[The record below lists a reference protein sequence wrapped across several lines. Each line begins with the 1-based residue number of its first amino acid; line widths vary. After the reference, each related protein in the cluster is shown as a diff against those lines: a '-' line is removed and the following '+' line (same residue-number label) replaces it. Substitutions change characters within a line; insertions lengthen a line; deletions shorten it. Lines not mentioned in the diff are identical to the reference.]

1 MLYKKQGNPEAGDI
15 VLCTVKKIL
24 FHSVF
29 VSLDD
34 YENKEGMIHI
44 SEISPGRI
52 RNIRDFVKE
61 GKKIVCK
68 ILKVHEDKN
77 HIDLSLRRVN
87 NSERIEKSN
96 EIKQELKAEKLLETV
111 AKKLNKSVQELYK
124 EVGEKIVQE
133 YGSLN
138 IGFQSIALENTEI
151 KDLKLPKKTEDIFI
165 EIINDKIKPPEV
177 KISSTITIQSN
188 DGNGIE
194 IIKEILLKIKKDN
207 TEITYIGA
215 PRYKLILTSTDYK
228 TAEKEMLEIKEKFLS
243 LTKQKN
249 CLSTFNRDE
258 KK

>member
-165 EIINDKIKPPEV
+165 EIIMIRLNHQK
-177 KISSTITIQSN
+177 
-188 DGNGIE
+188 
-194 IIKEILLKIKKDN
+194 L
-207 TEITYIGA
+207 
-215 PRYKLILTSTDYK
+215 RYHP
-228 TAEKEMLEIKEKFLS
+228 
-243 LTKQKN
+243 Q
-249 CLSTFNRDE
+249 
-258 KK
+258 